1 MSALRL
7 LVTRPEPDASRTAL
21 RLRECGHEVLVA
33 PLLRIES
40 LAAEFGAGPWAA
52 VLITSASA
60 VRAVA
65 EHPERARLVG
75 LPVLAVGGRSA
86 EAARVAGFRD
96 VSSADGAAED
106 LVQLARRL
114 PAGRLLY
121 LAGRDRTGDLA
132 GRLAASGHVV
142 DTIEVYG
149 AIAATRLPEP
159 VEQALAAG
167 AVDGVLHFSRRTALA
182 FVAATD
188 SAMLRG
194 KRLEIQH
201 FCLSTQVAEPL
212 RAVGATRVK
221 IAPTPDEASLLTLEP
236 IGVR

>member
-1 MSALRL
+1 MRL
-7 LVTRPEPDASRTAL
+7 LVTRPEPDASRTAA
-21 RLRECGHEVLVA
+21 RLADLGHAVLLA

-40 LAAEFGAGPWAA
+40 LAVELGSGPWAA

-60 VRAVA
+60 VRAA
-65 EHPERARLVG
+65 AAHPDLSRIIG

-86 EAARVAGFRD
+86 EAARDAGFTD
-96 VSSADGAAED
+96 VSSADGAAEE

-132 GRLAASGHVV
+132 GRLSVTGHVV
-142 DTIEVYG
+142 DTTEIYRAVAE
-149 AIAATRLPEP
+149 TRLPEP
-159 VEQALAAG
+159 AAQALAAG
-167 AVDGVLHFSRRTALA
+167 QIDGVLHFSRRTALA

-188 SAMLRG
+188 DAMLRG

-201 FCLSTQVAEPL
+201 FCLSAQVAEPL
-212 RAVGATRVK
+212 RAAGMTRVK
-221 IAPTPDEASLLTLEP
+221 IAPSPIEASLLRLEP

>member
-1 MSALRL
+1 VTALRL
-7 LVTRPEPDASRTAL
+7 LVTRPEPDASRTAATL
-21 RLRECGHEVLVA
+21 RALGHEVFVA

-40 LAAEFGAGPWAA
+40 LPAGLGQGPWAA

-60 VRAVA
+60 ARAA
-65 EHPERARLVG
+65 AAHPDLARIVG
-75 LPVLAVGGRSA
+75 LPLLAVGGRSA
-86 EAARVAGFRD
+86 EAARAAGFTD
-96 VSSADGAAED
+96 VSSADGDAEA
-106 LVQLARRL
+106 LVRLARRQSV
-114 PAGRLLY
+114 GRLLY

-142 DTIEVYG
+142 DTIEVYR
-149 AIAATRLPEP
+149 AVAEARLPES

-167 AVDGVLHFSRRTALA
+167 EIDGVLHFSRRTALA

-194 KRLEIQH
+194 KTLELHH
-201 FCLSTQVAEPL
+201 FCLSAQVAEPL
-212 RAVGATRVK
+212 RAVGVTRVK
-221 IAPTPDEASLLTLEP
+221 IAPSPDEASLLRLEP